1 MRCELINRLKLERYS
16 WHSVDLRDV
25 VETLWHQMAAE
36 KKLHLF
42 FPSCGA
48 NWTPDAW
55 WRQLIRDR
63 VLLVVGR
70 DAAKDTFLGFILL
83 AGLRP
88 RRAFLHYCW
97 FNDVGMAIIEASRWV
112 CDTVISDHDLDVLIA
127 LTPENNVK
135 ASRLAKMTGF
145 VLCGHI
151 PRGSYV
157 FSLNR
162 SVDSQ
167 IWCYTKGTAPAQTM
181 VKGVVR

>member
-1 MRCELINRLKLERYS
+1 MRCELIKRLKLERYS
-16 WHSVDLRDV
+16 LQSVDLREV
-25 VETLWHQMAAE
+25 VETLWHQMAVE
-36 KKLHLF
+36 EKLHLF

-63 VLLVVGR
+63 VLLVAVR
-70 DAAKDTFLGFILL
+70 DAAKNVFLGFILL

-88 RRAFLHYCW
+88 RRAFLHTCW
-97 FNDVGMAIIEASRWV
+97 FKGVGMAIIEASRWV
-112 CDTVISDHDLDVLIA
+112 CDSVLAEYDIDVLVA

-135 ASRLAKMTGF
+135 ASKLASMTGF
-145 VLCGHI
+145 APCGHI

-157 FSLNR
+157 CSLNR
-162 SVDSQ
+162 SVDTQ
-167 IWCYTKGTAPAQTM
+167 IWCYTKRTAPAQTM